1 MKTLWKLIGITRFE
15 SQSRSLAMLLWQ
27 SSDNRVEN
35 PAAGD
40 DQAFDEGGAS
50 DEGWASDADQ

>member
-1 MKTLWKLIGITRFE
+1 
-15 SQSRSLAMLLWQ
+15 MLLWQ